1 MTYFLDERIILPF
14 HRVNETGVYRYN
26 VYKGDELIFVGN
38 IYCVANNKDVQIDIT
53 DVARR
58 YYQNQIPF
66 SETPEESPVLTTF
79 NVEFFGDQTEIVS
92 QDVYMIYRQPNFNSD
107 VTEDIGINEFP
118 TNHPMLQGYEYF
130 LRNYHLKK
138 DLFPTYPAVITDKL
152 TFDSVYNITGSAKF
166 NQYIETRYNGGYSF
180 TNYSSDNLNPNNG
193 YDAGGM
199 YQFSV
204 PLSQLLQLQTN
215 TINKY
220 EDFDNY
226 LKYNSGCSGW
236 GGKTET
242 ANNNGEIVRVYSGE
256 RFFTSGMDSITL
268 ESNFDGMTST
278 LDLLI
283 PLEETDTYMS
293 WTMSKYY
300 INKPSSIRFLFKG
313 DNILRCAIEFKPLE
327 DYADNF
333 GIEFLFTYDKTSQIL
348 KLLLC
353 TYIKENYTFTPCDVI
368 DLREMTLRYNEDGTV
383 SSDTGNVIA
392 KFDKK
397 SRYFLKWRDRY
408 GMSQIQPF
416 KGTYLYS
423 ENISRNK
430 IINYKNTSKLVDST
444 NQGKWMIN
452 TDWISQDLYPFY
464 ESIFVSPWLQL
475 YDAKEDKLY
484 NVILSN
490 TEYDEKT
497 FNNQNRQLFNLQL
510 EVELDTTQNIIY

>member
-14 HRVNETGVYRYN
+14 HRVNETGVYRYD

-79 NVEFFGDQTEIVS
+79 NVEFLGDQTEVVS
-92 QDVYMIYRQPNFNSD
+92 QDVYMIYRQPNFNSN
-107 VTEDIGINEFP
+107 VTTPIGDNDIL
-118 TNHPMLQGYEYF
+118 LQGDRGF
-130 LRNYHLKK
+130 L
-138 DLFPTYPAVITDKL
+138 PTYPIIPSTNL
-152 TFDSVYNITGSAKF
+152 TFDCIYN
-166 NQYIETRYNGGYSF
+166 
-180 TNYSSDNLNPNNG
+180 
-193 YDAGGM
+193 
-199 YQFSV
+199 
-204 PLSQLLQLQTN
+204 N
-215 TINKY
+215 TDKN
-220 EDFDNY
+220 
-226 LKYNSGCSGW
+226 
-236 GGKTET
+236 
-242 ANNNGEIVRVYSGE
+242 
-256 RFFTSGMDSITL
+256 SITL
-268 ESNFDGMTST
+268 STYYKKDNVPVNFSIEDLQLPNTGLLQFSLPLNEIVKNQYTTTEEIGNTRKYVASGGHNGWET
-278 LDLLI
+278 YEWQGDNTNSEDDVNANICTGVLSDLVDTITVEVTYLDPQYGASIEHIPTLENTDSKYLDLTTSYAVRRPKKISFYFRKGNELGSYTEVAYLEFILVNTDI
-283 PLEETDTYMS
+283 PDGFQTHILFQQNKETKEAYFGFAFEEKKVYE
-293 WTMSKYY
+293 Y
-300 INKPSSIRFLFKG
+300 
-313 DNILRCAIEFKPLE
+313 
-327 DYADNF
+327 
-333 GIEFLFTYDKTSQIL
+333 
-348 KLLLC
+348 
-353 TYIKENYTFTPCDVI
+353 TPCELESINIGYAV
-368 DLREMTLRYNEDGTV
+368 
-383 SSDTGNVIA
+383 A

-490 TEYDEKT
+490 TEYEEKT